1 MKAKRNR
8 TRFESHK
15 MRVLIKH
22 SQRYYKRKFQKI
34 LKIKTINNEYD

>member
-8 TRFESHK
+8 TRFERHK
-15 MRVLIKH
+15 MCVLIKH

-34 LKIKTINNEYD
+34 LKIIRINNEFD